1 VKRIKLAKGE
11 ALMLRTCN
19 PDGTSYDGFVW
30 PKSGPVE
37 CPDWNDE
44 PRCGN
49 GLHGLLWGAGDGLVL
64 NWGDAAWVVARVKLS
79 QVVEINRKIKV
90 PKAIVEYFGTREE
103 ATALI
108 SRYAPA
114 GTLVV
119 GGTSTSGYRGTSTS
133 GDRGTSTSGDG
144 GTSTSGDGGTSTSG
158 YRGTSTSGDGG
169 TSTSGYRGT
178 STSGDRGTSTSGY
191 RGTSTS
197 GDGGV
202 LSILYWNG
210 EKYKRAI
217 FAVGENG
224 IKPNVPYK
232 VDNAGNPIKEEIK
245 KSS

>member
-1 VKRIKLAKGE
+1 MKRIKLAKGE

-119 GGTSTSGYRGTSTS
+119 GGTSTSG
-133 GDRGTSTSGDG
+133 DG
-144 GTSTSGDGGTSTSG
+144 
-158 YRGTSTSGDGG
+158 
-169 TSTSGYRGT
+169 
-178 STSGDRGTSTSGY
+178 GTSTSGY